1 MDCWLTVFRVVFIN
15 YYHRSLE
22 EMNMFNVNDTIG
34 DIAFVECM
42 EEKCQI
48 LMSFYAFCLCYFLA
62 HE

>member
-1 MDCWLTVFRVVFIN
+1 
-15 YYHRSLE
+15 
-22 EMNMFNVNDTIG
+22 MNMFNVNDTIG